1 MIFSSVKDKNFNFPS
16 RLYSNQFFYSFS
28 KVGTF
33 ALDGKIGPDGGNA
46 ISKSKVIAMKK
57 SFSEMLERRSLMSGS
72 YQANN
77 KKIKAVNLINYE
89 IIDIYERYIMFNDDK
104 KFYTDTT
111 GTAAHLNSKTAIFH
125 SLKELIEKN
134 SLLLFWYG
142 RKGKVIDYQEVKS
155 LLKVKFTFDSSQ
167 QLYLFINDDF
177 FPFLTIISV
186 LVENKKIIGSG
197 ISCDIDLERAIKSSI
212 YELILLKEQNR
223 INYYCKNL
231 YNLPNVSVLETDQ
244 EQYFHLEYLLNI
256 LPEFNLQFFLERK
269 TNVTQDV
276 FELIKLLPSWI
287 QTLYCIYIK
296 HNLNNQLKTVRIY
309 SEELYSH
316 IPIKAFISE
325 KKKIFIVHDLNQ
337 RDIEKTPE
345 CPII

>member
-1 MIFSSVKDKNFNFPS
+1 
-16 RLYSNQFFYSFS
+16 
-28 KVGTF
+28 
-33 ALDGKIGPDGGNA
+33 
-46 ISKSKVIAMKK
+46 
-57 SFSEMLERRSLMSGS
+57 
-72 YQANN
+72 
-77 KKIKAVNLINYE
+77 
-89 IIDIYERYIMFNDDK
+89 
-104 KFYTDTT
+104 
-111 GTAAHLNSKTAIFH
+111 
-125 SLKELIEKN
+125 
-134 SLLLFWYG
+134 LLFWYG
-142 RKGKVIDYQEVKS
+142 RKGMVIDYQEVKS
-155 LLKVKFTFDSSQ
+155 LLKVKFTINSNQ
-167 QLYLFINDDF
+167 RLYLFINDNF
-177 FPFLTIISV
+177 SPFLTIISV

-231 YNLPNVSVLETDQ
+231 YNLPNVSVLETNQ

-256 LPEFNLQFFLERK
+256 LPEINLQFYLERQ

-276 FELIKLLPSWI
+276 FKLIKFLPSWI
-287 QTLYCIYIK
+287 KTLYCIYIK

-309 SEELYSH
+309 SEELFSH

-325 KKKIFIVHDLNQ
+325 KKKIFIVHELNQ